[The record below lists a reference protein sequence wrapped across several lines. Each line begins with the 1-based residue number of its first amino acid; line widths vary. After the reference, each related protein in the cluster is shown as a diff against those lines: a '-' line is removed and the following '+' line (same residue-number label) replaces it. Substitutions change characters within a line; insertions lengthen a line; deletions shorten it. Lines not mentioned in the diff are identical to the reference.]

1 MNIHSFI
8 TENYIAPLQ
17 GYYSEA
23 RLTLARLKRRVL
35 RLEYNVSER
44 ILGSNRCDK
53 GSPFHTEG
61 PTTVHAR
68 AWVVEVRAKG
78 TESNL
83 CSDERSELQ
92 PLVPGVEQQRSRRF
106 AGARPRIHLQTI
118 ATIRNIIRCWRG
130 SQWSTSSM
138 YADTCPALGMPPM
151 RRAAVRIT

>member
-61 PTTVHAR
+61 PTTENAR
-68 AWVVEVRAKG
+68 AWVVEVQAKG
-78 TESNL
+78 TKSNP
-83 CSDERSELQ
+83 CSDEWSELR
-92 PLVPGVEQQRSRRF
+92 PLVPGVGQQR
-106 AGARPRIHLQTI
+106 Q
-118 ATIRNIIRCWRG
+118 
-130 SQWSTSSM
+130 SSKHM
-138 YADTCPALGMPPM
+138 ERSCLAHAITCASHINPSVHMFFQPA
-151 RRAAVRIT
+151 IK